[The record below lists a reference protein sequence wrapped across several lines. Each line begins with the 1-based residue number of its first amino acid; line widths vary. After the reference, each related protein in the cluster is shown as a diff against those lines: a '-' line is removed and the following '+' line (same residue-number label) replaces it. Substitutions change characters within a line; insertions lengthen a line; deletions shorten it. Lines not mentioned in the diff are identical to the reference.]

1 MKILFVHIS
10 FFTAPHSRHN
20 QIMFMFSTNYRTI
33 VNRLVIGSMTEILM
47 EMGWCSQENWHS
59 SVREGF
65 QQTNKKREN
74 NIPFQFS
81 PEKVKEVTKGKNIF
95 WKSPINGPEAKK
107 KKKYSSTWGW
117 AIVENHEVSH
127 NMCNVSA
134 SETKHNRI
142 YSEINLTTEIIIHS
156 TNYYNYYNFW
166 SLGLVPES
174 NLWLSGF
181 E

>member
-74 NIPFQFS
+74 NIQFQFS

-95 WKSPINGPEAKK
+95 WKSPINGPEAKNK
-107 KKKYSSTWGW
+107 KN
-117 AIVENHEVSH
+117 ILPLEVGQLWRTMKLVITCV
-127 NMCNVSA
+127 MCHPLKLS
-134 SETKHNRI
+134 
-142 YSEINLTTEIIIHS
+142 IIEH
-156 TNYYNYYNFW
+156 TQK
-166 SLGLVPES
+166 
-174 NLWLSGF
+174 
-181 E
+181 